1 MIEYEGD
8 KYVTATV
15 VARRFQISRGT
26 CSRNIL
32 QHMQAC
38 YLPGRKNAMYRLSEV
53 EQFSQ
58 VRIVVACQQGVSIAA
73 KQESRPA

>member
-8 KYVTATV
+8 KYVTATE

-26 CSRNIL
+26 CYSNIL

-38 YLPGRKNAMYRLSEV
+38 YLPGRKNALYRQSEV
-53 EQFSQ
+53 ERFAE
-58 VRIVVACQQGVSIAA
+58 VRVVAA
-73 KQESRPA
+73 